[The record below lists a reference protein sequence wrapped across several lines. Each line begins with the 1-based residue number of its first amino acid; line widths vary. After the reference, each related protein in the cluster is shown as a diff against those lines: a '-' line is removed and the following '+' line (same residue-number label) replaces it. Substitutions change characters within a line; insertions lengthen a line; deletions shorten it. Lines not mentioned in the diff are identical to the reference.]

1 MAIVLMVGFQRGY
14 SEKLRLLG
22 EVAVT
27 WGSCR
32 VRGELR
38 SVSEFFGPHK
48 VINFV
53 TLAELLPEP

>member
-1 MAIVLMVGFQRGY
+1 MVGFQRGY
-14 SEKLRLLG
+14 S
-22 EVAVT
+22 
-27 WGSCR
+27 
-32 VRGELR
+32 GELR